1 MAVYRVSRNRIEST
15 VATLGSGPWTY
26 DDLIAHGWT
35 PRQLEGCVRRG
46 ALTRS
51 RRGVYAVP
59 AEPSPSPSPPLDITA
74 AHLRAV
80 VSRLSD
86 RAVLSHESAAVLHG
100 MWTPGRPSA
109 VVHVTIPGQA
119 ERWAAGLR
127 VHASRLP
134 AEFITT
140 VGGLRTT
147 TVARTAV
154 DLAKARTLP
163 HAVVATDGGLRR
175 LIEGARPHAAHEL
188 RFRTVPDAVMRQSRD
203 ELEEALGSVW
213 SWPGT
218 RVVRSALD
226 ILEPASESPFE
237 SWSRGWM
244 EGVGLPR
251 PVVNAEVFGSSGR
264 RYFGDFVWR
273 GPRLIGEAD
282 GVGKYG
288 VGELG
293 VRESLRAERQ
303 RQADLEAAGWRVVRW
318 TTGEPGRQ
326 VVARL
331 GRALYLEP
339 RLAA

>member
-1 MAVYRVSRNRIEST
+1 MTVYRVSRDRIQST
-15 VATLGSGPWTY
+15 IGVLGPGPWTY
-26 DDLIAHGWT
+26 DDLVALGWT
-35 PRQLEGCVRRG
+35 SRQLEGCVRRG
-46 ALTRS
+46 ALTRL

-59 AEPSPSPSPPLDITA
+59 AEPSSPTDFTL

-86 RAVLSHESAAVLHG
+86 RAVLSHESAAVVHQ
-100 MWTPGRPSA
+100 MWIPGPPSA
-109 VVHVTIPGQA
+109 VVHVTVPGQA

-127 VHASRLP
+127 VHASGLP
-134 AEFITT
+134 AELVTV
-140 VGGLRTT
+140 VGGLRVT
-147 TVARTAV
+147 TVARTAI
-154 DLAKARTLP
+154 DLAKGRTLP

-175 LIEGARPHAAHEL
+175 LIEDVRPQAAQEL
-188 RFRTVPDAVMRQSRD
+188 RTRTVPDDVMRPARD
-203 ELEEALGSVW
+203 LLEEAFSSVW

-218 RVVRSALD
+218 RVVRTALD

-264 RYFGDFVWR
+264 QYFGDFVWR
-273 GPRLIGEAD
+273 GRRLIGEAD
-282 GVGKYG
+282 GIGKYG
-288 VGELG
+288 LGELA
-293 VRESLRAERQ
+293 VRESLRAERA
-303 RQADLEAAGWRVVRW
+303 RQADLEAAGWRFVRW

-331 GRALYLEP
+331 GRALYLES

>member
-1 MAVYRVSRNRIEST
+1 MGVYRVSRDRIGST
-15 VATLGSGPWTY
+15 VAVLGPGPWTH
-26 DDLIAHGWT
+26 DDLVAHGWT

-46 ALTRS
+46 GLTRS

-59 AEPSPSPSPPLDITA
+59 AEPSPSPALNFTA

-100 MWTPGRPSA
+100 MWIPGPPSA
-109 VVHVTIPGQA
+109 VVHVTVPGQA
-119 ERWAAGLR
+119 ERYAAGLR

-134 AEFITT
+134 AELVTT
-140 VGGLRTT
+140 VGGLRVT
-147 TVARTAV
+147 TVARTAI
-154 DLAKARTLP
+154 DLAKGRTLP
-163 HAVVATDGGLRR
+163 HSVVATDGGLRR
-175 LIEGARPHAAHEL
+175 LVEDVRPQAAHEL
-188 RFRTVPDAVMRQSRD
+188 RSRTVPDAVMRQARD
-203 ELEEALGSVW
+203 ELEEALSSVW

-218 RVVRSALD
+218 RVVRTALD
-226 ILEPASESPFE
+226 VLEPASESPFE

-251 PVVNAEVFGSSGR
+251 PVVNAEVFGSSGQ

-273 GPRLIGEAD
+273 GRRLIGEAD
-282 GVGKYG
+282 GLGKYG
-288 VGELG
+288 VGELA
-293 VRESLRAERQ
+293 VRESLRAERR

-318 TTGEPGRQ
+318 STGEPGRQ

>member
-1 MAVYRVSRNRIEST
+1 MTVYRVSRDRIEST
-15 VATLGSGPWTY
+15 VVALGPGPWTY
-26 DDLIAHGWT
+26 DDLLAHGWT

-59 AEPSPSPSPPLDITA
+59 AEPSPPLDFTA

-80 VSRLSD
+80 VARLAD
-86 RAVLSHESAAVLHG
+86 RAVLSHESAAALHG
-100 MWTPGRPSA
+100 MWVPSLPSPL
-109 VVHVTIPGQA
+109 VHVTIPGQA
-119 ERWAAGLR
+119 ERRAPGLR

-134 AEFITT
+134 TELITT
-140 VGGLRTT
+140 VCGLRTT
-147 TVARTAV
+147 TVARTAI
-154 DLAKARTLP
+154 DLAKGRSLP

-175 LIEGARPHAAHEL
+175 LVELERTQAAEEL
-188 RFRTVPDAVMRQSRD
+188 RSRTVPDDVLRRGREQ
-203 ELEEALGSVW
+203 LEEALSSVW

-218 RVVRSALD
+218 RVVRTALD

-244 EGVGLPR
+244 VGVGLPR

-264 RYFGDFVWR
+264 QYFGDFVWR
-273 GPRLIGEAD
+273 GRRLIGEAD

-288 VGELG
+288 VGELA

-303 RQADLEAAGWRVVRW
+303 RQADLEAAGWRFVRW
-318 TTGEPGRQ
+318 TTGEPGRH

-331 GRALYLEP
+331 ARALYLEP